1 MTCIPAAP
9 RGVPR
14 IDVTFDIDAN
24 GIVNVSAK
32 DLGTGKEQKITIKSS
47 SGLDKSEIDRMVKEA
62 AAHEA
67 EDKKRKEG
75 IEAKNQADNLIYQAE
90 KTIKDFGDKAD
101 AAKVSEVKDKI
112 ADLKEA
118 VKTEDVDKI
127 KAASEALTKP
137 LYELSSEMYKQT
149 GAQPGAEQAQAQ
161 AGAEQAQQSNA
172 QDAGNGEKVVDADYK
187 VVDDDKK

>member
-1 MTCIPAAP
+1 M
-9 RGVPR
+9 
-14 IDVTFDIDAN
+14 
-24 GIVNVSAK
+24 
-32 DLGTGKEQKITIKSS
+32 
-47 SGLDKSEIDRMVKEA
+47 
-62 AAHEA
+62 
-67 EDKKRKEG
+67 
-75 IEAKNQADNLIYQAE
+75 IYQAE

-118 VKTEDVDKI
+118 VKTEDADKI

-161 AGAEQAQQSNA
+161 AGAEQQAQSGA
-172 QDAGNGEKVVDADYK
+172 QDGGNGEKVVDADYK